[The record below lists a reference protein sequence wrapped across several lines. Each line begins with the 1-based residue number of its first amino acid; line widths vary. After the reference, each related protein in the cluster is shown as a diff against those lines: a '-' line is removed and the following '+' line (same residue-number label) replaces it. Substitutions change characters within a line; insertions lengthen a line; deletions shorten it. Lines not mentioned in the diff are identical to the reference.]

1 LGQPLIVEL
10 VGLPGAGKSTIAA
23 ETLNC
28 LRRAGHRVRAREE
41 LAAATSRGTRAL
53 RLVGSWARHPA
64 LLTGALAIASGGGSL
79 GASRFRHAIKLAA
92 WAPRLAGMAGDQTV
106 LLDQGMVQQAW
117 SALLRAPKRTAQVD
131 ALLQAVVRRAGARLV
146 FVYCDLPAELAA
158 SRIAGRD
165 TALSSFDRM
174 PAAAARR
181 MLAEEE
187 ASLRALFQ
195 RAVQVPGARQ
205 MVVDA
210 SRPVSENAALIA
222 AVVEAG

>member
-1 LGQPLIVEL
+1 
-10 VGLPGAGKSTIAA
+10 
-23 ETLNC
+23 
-28 LRRAGHRVRAREE
+28 
-41 LAAATSRGTRAL
+41 
-53 RLVGSWARHPA
+53 
-64 LLTGALAIASGGGSL
+64 
-79 GASRFRHAIKLAA
+79 
-92 WAPRLAGMAGDQTV
+92 MAGDQTV
-106 LLDQGMVQQAW
+106 LLDHGLVPPARW
-117 SALLRAPKRTAQVD
+117 AVLGAPKRSALVD
-131 ALLQAVVRRAGARLV
+131 ALLQAVVRSAGARLV

-181 MLAEEE
+181 MLAAEE

-195 RAVQVPGARQ
+195 RAVQVSGARQ

-222 AVVEAG
+222 AVIEAG

>member
-1 LGQPLIVEL
+1 MAATGMARAL
-10 VGLPGAGKSTIAA
+10 VRDGAPWP
-23 ETLNC
+23 
-28 LRRAGHRVRAREE
+28 R
-41 LAAATSRGTRAL
+41 AAA
-53 RLVGSWARHPA
+53 VAR
-64 LLTGALAIASGGGSL
+64 
-79 GASRFRHAIKLAA
+79 
-92 WAPRLAGMAGDQTV
+92 
-106 LLDQGMVQQAW
+106 
-117 SALLRAPKRTAQVD
+117 
-131 ALLQAVVRRAGARLV
+131 ARLV

-158 SRIAGRD
+158 TRIAGRD

-195 RAVQVPGARQ
+195 RAAQVPGARQ

-222 AVVEAG
+222 AVIEAG

>member
-1 LGQPLIVEL
+1 MGQPLIVEL

-23 ETLNC
+23 ETLSR

-92 WAPRLAGMAGDQTV
+92 WAPRLGGMAGDQTV

-131 ALLQAVVRRAGARLV
+131 ALLQAVVRIAGARLV

-165 TALSSFDRM
+165 TALSSFDRV

-181 MLAEEE
+181 MLAAEE

-222 AVVEAG
+222 AVIEAG